1 MTVPVFAFSTVSLK
15 YPRNPGFVLEDI
27 SLRVDKGEFIGIVG
41 PTGCG
46 KTSLLKIMS
55 GVVPHYEAGDVAGRA
70 EILGRPLGDWTL
82 SQLSERIGFV
92 MEDPEDQVFNLRVQD
107 EVTWGLENRGL
118 PEPEIRRRADEALHF
133 FGIERLK
140 ERVTF
145 DLSGGEKQRLALASI
160 YAIRPE
166 VMLLDKPTSELDPG
180 GTDQVMDAI
189 RRLKDAGTTVVIVED
204 KIDFLLS
211 CCDRVLLL
219 ADSRILI
226 DGTPEHFARELA
238 SRPDIPVRNSDAV
251 VAAIELGLEPFHFV
265 RGLR

>member
-1 MTVPVFAFSTVSLK
+1 MAVPVFDFSKVSLR
-15 YPRNPGFVLEDI
+15 YPRGSAFILEDI
-27 SLRVDKGEFIGIVG
+27 SLHIDKGEFIGIVG

-46 KTSLLKIMS
+46 KTSLLKVMA
-55 GVVPHYEAGDVAGRA
+55 GVVPHYESGEVGGRA
-70 EILGRPLGDWTL
+70 EVLGKALQEWTL
-82 SQLSERIGFV
+82 GQLSERIGFV

-118 PEPEIRRRADEALHF
+118 PEAEIRQRADEALRF

-189 RRLKDAGTTVVIVED
+189 RRLKHAGTTVVVVED

-219 ADSRILI
+219 ANSTIQI
-226 DGTPEHFARELA
+226 NGTPEQFARELA

-251 VAAIELGLEPFHFV
+251 VAAMELGLDPFHFF
-265 RGLR
+265 RSMR